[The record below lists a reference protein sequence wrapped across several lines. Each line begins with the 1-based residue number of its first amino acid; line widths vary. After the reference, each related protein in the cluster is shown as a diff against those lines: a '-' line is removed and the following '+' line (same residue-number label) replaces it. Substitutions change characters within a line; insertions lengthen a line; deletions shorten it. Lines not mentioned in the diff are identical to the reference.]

1 MSKKT
6 SYSSVDGKITG
17 KTHTARSG
25 SGTRTTTY
33 TRSGN
38 SLGSPSYRATST
50 TVTDRNGNSR
60 TKKY

>member
-6 SYSSVDGKITG
+6 SYSSTNGKITG
-17 KTHTARSG
+17 KTTTERSD
-25 SGTRTTTY
+25 SGTRTTHY
-33 TRSGN
+33 TRTGTW
-38 SLGSPSYRATST
+38 LGSPSYKASLT